1 MSMQGIEGI
10 CSLEGK
16 VAIVT
21 GAGSGIGQGIATVF
35 AKAGADVVIAELN
48 EETADDTRRT
58 IESMG
63 RRALATKTDVTDP
76 GSVTEMLAA
85 GLDAF
90 GHIDI
95 LVNNV
100 GGLVGKP
107 RMIPV
112 LEMDLDYWDGV
123 LKLNM
128 TSCFLCSKA
137 CIGYWVENARPGS
150 IINIASLAAMVP
162 FKTSLVYG
170 AAKAGVVSMTATLGT
185 LFGKND
191 IRVNC
196 IAPGHAKTPITD
208 QLYEG
213 REEIRAAQDRII
225 PLGRYGNPEDFG
237 KVATFLA
244 SDASCYVTGQT
255 LVVSGGMHYFLTE
268 MP

>member
-1 MSMQGIEGI
+1 MQNVDGL

-35 AKAGADVVIAELN
+35 ARAGADVVIAELN
-48 EETADDTRRT
+48 PKAAESTRQ
-58 IESMG
+58 IVESMG
-63 RRALATKTDVTDP
+63 RRALVAVTDVTDAQ
-76 GSVTEMLAA
+76 SVTEMLEAS
-85 GLDAF
+85 LQAF
-90 GHIDI
+90 GNVDI

-107 RMIPV
+107 RMVPV

-123 LKLNM
+123 IKLNL

-137 CIGYWVENARPGS
+137 CIAYWTKNARPGR
-150 IINIASLAAMVP
+150 IVNIASLAAMVP

-170 AAKAGVVSMTATLGT
+170 AVKAGVVSMTATLGT

-208 QLYEG
+208 QLYQG
-213 REEIRAAQDRII
+213 REEVRAAQDRII

-237 KVATFLA
+237 KVATFFA

-268 MP
+268 LP

>member
-1 MSMQGIEGI
+1 MQDIENL

-21 GAGSGIGQGIATVF
+21 GSGRGVGQGIATVF
-35 AKAGADVVIAELN
+35 ARAGADVVIAELDPR
-48 EETADDTRRT
+48 TGDDTRRS

-63 RRALATKTDVTDP
+63 RRALVTRTDVTEP
-76 GSVTEMLAA
+76 GSVAEMLAA
-85 GLDAF
+85 SLDAF
-90 GHIDI
+90 GHVDI
-95 LVNNV
+95 MVNNV

-107 RMIPV
+107 RMVPV
-112 LEMDLDYWDGV
+112 LEMDLDYWEGV

-137 CIGYWVENARPGS
+137 CIGYWVENARPGR

-162 FKTSLVYG
+162 YKTSLAYG
-170 AAKAGVVSMTATLGT
+170 AAKAGVINMTTTLGT

-196 IAPGHAKTPITD
+196 IAPGHVKTPITD
-208 QLYEG
+208 QLYQG
-213 REEIRAAQDRII
+213 REEVRAAQDRII
-225 PLGRYGNPEDFG
+225 PLGRYGNPEEFG
-237 KVATFLA
+237 RVATFLA

-255 LVVSGGMHYFLTE
+255 LVVSGGMYYFLTE